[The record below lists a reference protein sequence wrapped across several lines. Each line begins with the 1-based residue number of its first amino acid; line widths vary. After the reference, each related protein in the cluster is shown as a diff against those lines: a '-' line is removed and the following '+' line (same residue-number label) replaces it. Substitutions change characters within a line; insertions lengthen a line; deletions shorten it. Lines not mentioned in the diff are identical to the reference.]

1 MWKLVR
7 AQCYIIVKK
16 KEFFFAF
23 LIMILCVLFNHFHNI
38 YVYYGSE
45 IAEMISFPEISLLGG
60 NKIASFFFLKF
71 YPFLLVLPAGFSLAN
86 DKTSSMKL
94 LWTQRIGRS

>member
-7 AQCYIIVKK
+7 AQSYIIVKK

-45 IAEMISFPEISLLGG
+45 IAEISLLGG
-60 NKIASFFFLKF
+60 NKLGSFFFLKF